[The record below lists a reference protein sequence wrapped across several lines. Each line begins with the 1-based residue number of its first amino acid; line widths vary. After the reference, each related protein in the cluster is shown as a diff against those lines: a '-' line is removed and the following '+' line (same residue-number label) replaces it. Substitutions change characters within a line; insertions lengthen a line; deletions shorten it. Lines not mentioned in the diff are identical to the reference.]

1 MELEQLDVKIAF
13 LHGRLEEDI
22 LTQQLEGFGVEGKE
36 NFVCRLKRC
45 LYRLKQSPR

>member
-36 NFVCRLKRC
+36 NFVCDTRSVSGKKLLSK
-45 LYRLKQSPR
+45 